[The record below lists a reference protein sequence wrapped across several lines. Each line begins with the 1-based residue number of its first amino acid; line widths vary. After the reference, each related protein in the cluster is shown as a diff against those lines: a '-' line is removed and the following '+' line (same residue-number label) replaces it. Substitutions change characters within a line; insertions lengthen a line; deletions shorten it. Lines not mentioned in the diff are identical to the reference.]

1 MIQVT
6 LTGQAQVQSFLT
18 RLFAIEIS
26 VAEWFKSG
34 EADQI
39 MQASFEKN
47 FSSSGRPSWPA
58 LSEETI
64 EDRLRMG
71 FGSGPILSRTGNLR
85 DEVSSIKGLLSLGA
99 RQVTMQWGIDQLR
112 SDEKVKFGAHQLG
125 KGRSGQ
131 DLPQRKMI
139 GFQPEDSKRIISAL
153 RKWIYMQ
160 FK

>member
-6 LTGQAQVQSFLT
+6 LTGQAQVQGFLT
-18 RLFAIEIS
+18 RLMTIEAT
-26 VAEWFKSG
+26 VAQWFKSG

-39 MQASFEKN
+39 MHASFEKN
-47 FSSSGRPSWPA
+47 FSSSGRPSWAA
-58 LSEETI
+58 LSDETL
-64 EDRLRMG
+64 EDRARKG

-85 DEVSSIKGLLSLGA
+85 DEVTSIKGEVTLGA
-99 RQVTMQWGIDQLR
+99 RQATIQWGIDQLR

-131 DLPQRKMI
+131 NLPQRKMI
-139 GFQPEDSKRIISAL
+139 GFQPEDSKKIMSAL
-153 RKWIYMQ
+153 KKWIYLQ